1 VSRGGGLRRIVFGLA
16 TVLGLARRGFFIP
29 YRYAGQMP
37 AGGPDT
43 PYAAIE
49 ALFRE
54 REPAFLAV
62 LDDMDGLA
70 DALRA
75 IGVDAAPP
83 EPRWRQDWFP
93 RLDAAVAY
101 RMVRRLAP
109 ARIVEVGSGHSTR
122 FLARAVA
129 DGGLPTRIEAIDPAP
144 RADLASLGA
153 RVSLR
158 RRTVQE
164 AGEAAFADLAAGDLL
179 LIDSSHILMPGT
191 DVDFLFNRVLPALP
205 AGVLVHVHDV
215 FLPDPYPAGWG
226 WRGYNE
232 QLGLGPLLLGGGF
245 ELLFASRYVVTRLAR
260 ALARSPVEGLPLLPG
275 AFESSVWL
283 RRR

>member
-1 VSRGGGLRRIVFGLA
+1 MSRGGLRRTAFGLG
-16 TVLGLARRGFFIP
+16 TVLGLTRRGFFIP
-29 YRYAGQMP
+29 YRYAGQIP
-37 AGGPDT
+37 PEGPDT
-43 PYAAIE
+43 AYTALE

-54 REPAFLAV
+54 REPAFAAV
-62 LDDMDGLA
+62 LADLGGLE
-70 DALRA
+70 DALHA
-75 IGVDAAPP
+75 IGVDAPPP

-129 DGGLPTRIEAIDPAP
+129 DGGLATRIQAIDPAP
-144 RADLASLGA
+144 RADLATLGD

-158 RRTVQE
+158 RHPVQV
-164 AGEAAFADLAAGDLL
+164 AGEAAFADLAAGDIL

-205 AGVLVHVHDV
+205 AGVVVHVHDV
-215 FLPDPYPAGWG
+215 FLPDPYPAGWA

-232 QLGLGPLLLGGGF
+232 QLALGPLLLGDGF
-245 ELLFASRYVVTRLAR
+245 ELLFASRYVVTRLAE
-260 ALARSPVEGLPLLPG
+260 ALARSPVGALPLLPG
-275 AFESSVWL
+275 AFESSLWL